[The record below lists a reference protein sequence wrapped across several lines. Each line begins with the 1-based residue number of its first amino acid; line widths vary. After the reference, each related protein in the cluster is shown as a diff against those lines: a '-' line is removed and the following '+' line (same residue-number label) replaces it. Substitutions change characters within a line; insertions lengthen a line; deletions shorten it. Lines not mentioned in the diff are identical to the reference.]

1 MSKYLND
8 TLVKLEKLMTYN
20 NQGRNMIEAEEK
32 LKKELQIELEQM
44 FPIVQDNMDNKLFLE
59 MQQEMVRF
67 VISIQQD
74 EFFSYMENRDK
85 NKCVYHHFAEFPLG
99 VAFIEKWRHTN
110 AFEFS
115 QNILSII
122 KSSMT
127 DDSSY
132 TLIAELF
139 DSKDLDNFIRQSNFS
154 ESDEKKVIEMLTP
167 VIDAPQSDLLL
178 QAMSS
183 TYSGANNI
191 PQSLLK
197 FWSQTLNI
205 GGHDIQEIIA
215 RAKEIEIENK
225 KGTKD
230 SLKSNDLKHAKIRK
244 IKDFAIKLYL
254 ERAYPSVKNC
264 SENIA
269 EEVMEYAL
277 KPEIKKLPGKDKTFK
292 ISTLPRTIER
302 WIGEYKKKQKTLGNE

>member
-1 MSKYLND
+1 
-8 TLVKLEKLMTYN
+8 
-20 NQGRNMIEAEEK
+20 
-32 LKKELQIELEQM
+32 
-44 FPIVQDNMDNKLFLE
+44 
-59 MQQEMVRF
+59 
-67 VISIQQD
+67 
-74 EFFSYMENRDK
+74 
-85 NKCVYHHFAEFPLG
+85 
-99 VAFIEKWRHTN
+99 VAFIEKWINTN

-132 TLIAELF
+132 TVIAELF

-197 FWSQTLNI
+197 FWS
-205 GGHDIQEIIA
+205 
-215 RAKEIEIENK
+215 
-225 KGTKD
+225 
-230 SLKSNDLKHAKIRK
+230 
-244 IKDFAIKLYL
+244 
-254 ERAYPSVKNC
+254 
-264 SENIA
+264 
-269 EEVMEYAL
+269 
-277 KPEIKKLPGKDKTFK
+277 
-292 ISTLPRTIER
+292 
-302 WIGEYKKKQKTLGNE
+302 

>member
-1 MSKYLND
+1 
-8 TLVKLEKLMTYN
+8 
-20 NQGRNMIEAEEK
+20 MIETEEK

-99 VAFIEKWRHTN
+99 VAFIEKWIHTN

-215 RAKEIEIENK
+215 KAKEIETENG

-230 SLKSNDLKHAKIRK
+230 SLASNNIKHDKSRIIEEYTIQKFVSLPDHLTMKPIDVINSIVDDIIDFSLTSEDVENASGYFKFYDEIKYKERPLERPRENIRK
-244 IKDFAIKLYL
+244 
-254 ERAYPSVKNC
+254 
-264 SENIA
+264 
-269 EEVMEYAL
+269 
-277 KPEIKKLPGKDKTFK
+277 
-292 ISTLPRTIER
+292 
-302 WIGEYKKKQKTLGNE
+302 WIRKYKKSLKIPN